1 MCDEHTADD
10 NEAYLAGV
18 SRRQFGVMTGAM
30 GLTMLL
36 PAPANAAVTKGRD
49 VSITTPDGKADAY
62 FVAPATGKHP
72 GVLVWPDVMGL
83 RPAFRQMADRLAQSG
98 YAVLVVNQFY
108 RSTKAPFLNPGESY
122 DQPAVRAR
130 IAPFRD
136 ALSADGTVRDA
147 KAFTAFIDAQPQ
159 TDRKRGL
166 ATTGY
171 CMGGP
176 MVLRT
181 AAAVPNRIRAGA
193 TFHGGGFV
201 TQSAAS
207 PVYQRFLNSLAA
219 RAGLLVVSVNYRL
232 APEHPLPAGYE
243 DSLRAFKWAVSD
255 GGDPWL
261 SQHGDLGRL
270 FLAGDSAGGNIVHN
284 VAMMAA
290 AEGEAGSAAGAR
302 IEGAVLLH
310 AGFGGR
316 EPIDGETPEWAA
328 FSEKLWAFAFPE
340 ATDGADDPRMNPLVA
355 AAPSLRNLPCKR
367 VLVCA
372 AERGSLRPRDR
383 AYYEALAA
391 SGWSGA
397 VEWFE
402 TKGQEHVFFLFKPGC
417 DEAVALMDRLVAFFA
432 GK

>member
-1 MCDEHTADD
+1 MDPSSEVILDCPFFRIYSDRRIDRLIGTTTVPPSFDGST
-10 NEAYLAGV
+10 GV
-18 SRRQFGVMTGAM
+18 TS
-30 GLTMLL
+30 
-36 PAPANAAVTKGRD
+36 KD
-49 VSITTPDGKADAY
+49 VVIDG
-62 FVAPATGKHP
+62 ATGLYVRLYLPDTASRSDAGSKKLP
-72 GVLVWPDVMGL
+72 VLV
-83 RPAFRQMADRLAQSG
+83 
-98 YAVLVVNQFY
+98 YY
-108 RSTKAPFLNPGESY
+108 
-122 DQPAVRAR
+122 
-130 IAPFRD
+130 
-136 ALSADGTVRDA
+136 
-147 KAFTAFIDAQPQ
+147 
-159 TDRKRGL
+159 
-166 ATTGY
+166 
-171 CMGGP
+171 
-176 MVLRT
+176 
-181 AAAVPNRIRAGA
+181 
-193 TFHGGGFV
+193 HGGGFV

-243 DSLRAFKWAVSD
+243 DSLRALRWAVSG

-355 AAPSLRNLPCKR
+355 AAPSLRYLPCKR

-372 AERGSLRPRDR
+372 AERDSLRPRDR

-402 TKGQEHVFFLFKPGC
+402 TMGQEHVFFLFKPGC

-432 GK
+432 GN

>member
-1 MCDEHTADD
+1 MDPSSVVILDCPFFRIYSDRRIDRLIGTTTVPPSFDGSTGVTSKDVVIDGDTGLYVRLYLPDTA
-10 NEAYLAGV
+10 
-18 SRRQFGVMTGAM
+18 SRSDADSKK
-30 GLTMLL
+30 L
-36 PAPANAAVTKGRD
+36 P
-49 VSITTPDGKADAY
+49 
-62 FVAPATGKHP
+62 
-72 GVLVWPDVMGL
+72 VLV
-83 RPAFRQMADRLAQSG
+83 
-98 YAVLVVNQFY
+98 Y
-108 RSTKAPFLNPGESY
+108 
-122 DQPAVRAR
+122 
-130 IAPFRD
+130 
-136 ALSADGTVRDA
+136 
-147 KAFTAFIDAQPQ
+147 
-159 TDRKRGL
+159 
-166 ATTGY
+166 
-171 CMGGP
+171 
-176 MVLRT
+176 
-181 AAAVPNRIRAGA
+181 
-193 TFHGGGFV
+193 FHGGGFV

-328 FSEKLWAFAFPE
+328 FSEKLWTFACPE
-340 ATDGADDPRMNPLVA
+340 ATGGADDPWMNPLVA

-372 AERGSLRPRDR
+372 AERDSLRPRDR

-402 TKGQEHVFFLFKPGC
+402 TMGQEHVFFLFKPGC

-432 GK
+432 GN

>member
-1 MCDEHTADD
+1 MDPSSEVILDCPFFRIYSNRRIDRLIGTTTVPPSFDGSTGVTSKDVVIDGDTGLYVRLYLPDTA
-10 NEAYLAGV
+10 
-18 SRRQFGVMTGAM
+18 SRSDAEDTAFRSDADSKK
-30 GLTMLL
+30 L
-36 PAPANAAVTKGRD
+36 P
-49 VSITTPDGKADAY
+49 
-62 FVAPATGKHP
+62 
-72 GVLVWPDVMGL
+72 VLV
-83 RPAFRQMADRLAQSG
+83 
-98 YAVLVVNQFY
+98 Y
-108 RSTKAPFLNPGESY
+108 
-122 DQPAVRAR
+122 
-130 IAPFRD
+130 
-136 ALSADGTVRDA
+136 
-147 KAFTAFIDAQPQ
+147 
-159 TDRKRGL
+159 
-166 ATTGY
+166 
-171 CMGGP
+171 
-176 MVLRT
+176 
-181 AAAVPNRIRAGA
+181 
-193 TFHGGGFV
+193 FHGGGFV

-270 FLAGDSAGGNIVHN
+270 FLAGDSAGGNIVYN

-372 AERGSLRPRDR
+372 AEQDLVRPRDW
-383 AYYEALAA
+383 AYYEGLAA
-391 SGWSGA
+391 SGWSGS

-402 TKGQEHVFFLFKPGC
+402 SKGQEHVFFLFKPGC
-417 DEAVALMDRLVAFFA
+417 DDTVVLMDRLVAFFA

>member
-1 MCDEHTADD
+1 MDPSSVVILDCPFFRIYSDRRIDRLIGTTTVPPSFDGSTGVTSKDVVIDGDTGLYVRLYLPDTA
-10 NEAYLAGV
+10 
-18 SRRQFGVMTGAM
+18 SRSDADSKK
-30 GLTMLL
+30 L
-36 PAPANAAVTKGRD
+36 P
-49 VSITTPDGKADAY
+49 
-62 FVAPATGKHP
+62 
-72 GVLVWPDVMGL
+72 VLV
-83 RPAFRQMADRLAQSG
+83 
-98 YAVLVVNQFY
+98 Y
-108 RSTKAPFLNPGESY
+108 
-122 DQPAVRAR
+122 
-130 IAPFRD
+130 
-136 ALSADGTVRDA
+136 
-147 KAFTAFIDAQPQ
+147 
-159 TDRKRGL
+159 
-166 ATTGY
+166 
-171 CMGGP
+171 
-176 MVLRT
+176 
-181 AAAVPNRIRAGA
+181 
-193 TFHGGGFV
+193 FHGGGFV

-243 DSLRAFKWAVSD
+243 DSLRAFKWAVSG

-372 AERGSLRPRDR
+372 AEQDLVRPRDW

-391 SGWSGA
+391 SGWSGS

-402 TKGQEHVFFLFKPGC
+402 SKGQEHVFFLFKPGC
-417 DEAVALMDRLVAFFA
+417 DDTVVLMDRLVAFFA